1 MYILKRFKKIK
12 TCRKDEKQTRALY
25 KINNDRQDSGRLDK
39 KRSEIG
45 IKFKRAE
52 HLNVK
57 RLIEKCQYLS
67 TMYHAEA
74 GGF

>member
-1 MYILKRFKKIK
+1 MTDKIRVDYTKR
-12 TCRKDEKQTRALY
+12 RPER
-25 KINNDRQDSGRLDK
+25 G
-39 KRSEIG
+39 IG
-45 IKFKRAE
+45 FKRAE

-67 TMYHAEA
+67 TVYHAEA

>member
-1 MYILKRFKKIK
+1 M
-12 TCRKDEKQTRALY
+12 Y

-67 TMYHAEA
+67 TRYHAEA
-74 GGF
+74 GGFGGDKIIKGGHYNRKREV